1 MNNRQLI
8 EAASL
13 KTFHREHGLP
23 PAEYVQQEM
32 LTRGGGYEPTTLR
45 ELKAK
50 VLAAQN
56 VNGLALVIL
65 LRVLNKDD
73 PTQQG
78 FVTVAYDLT
87 GKQLYHSGQDDS
99 GKLPKSQKTG
109 YREYGQVAQELADD
123 TDLVV
128 KAIERERQA
137 AIDRANFLIDLLK
150 TVPAVAA
157 NDDEPESQEVPV
169 HAVQDHAEAVQE
181 PDAGQAHA
189 MSAGPTPSSRSRSQG
204 SRRKS

>member
-8 EAASL
+8 EAADL

-32 LTRGGGYEPTTLR
+32 TTRGGGYEPTTLR
-45 ELKAK
+45 ELKQK

-65 LRVLNKDD
+65 LRVLNKED

-87 GKQLYHSGQDDS
+87 GKQLYHTGLEGG
-99 GKLPKSQKTG
+99 GKLPKSAKTG
-109 YREYGQVAQELADD
+109 YREYGQVAEEIADN
-123 TDLVV
+123 TDLVAE
-128 KAIERERQA
+128 AIQRERVA
-137 AIDRANFLIDLLK
+137 AIQRAEYLTQLLHD
-150 TVPAVAA
+150 VPAVA
-157 NDDEPESQEVPV
+157 NDALDEGEPEPA
-169 HAVQDHAEAVQE
+169 HAAPSATHAISE
-181 PDAGQAHA
+181 PDAGEHVA
-189 MSAGPTPSSRSRSQG
+189 MSTSSRRRAQG
-204 SRRKS
+204 SRRE